1 MDMQHTPAPPANSAT
16 PPAFVRALRRVLRP
30 MVRLML
36 AQGVTYP
43 YLSNLL
49 KGLFVEVADKEFRLN
64 EKPPTDSR
72 VSLLTG
78 VHRKDVSRLR
88 SDIASEAELVPPV
101 VSLGAHLVAK
111 WLGMPQYLGSDGEP
125 LPLQRFASDGGEQ
138 SFESLVVSV
147 NSDIR
152 SRVVLDEWLRLGVVH
167 LDDDN
172 RVCLNTSAFVPAEGL
187 EEKLF
192 YFGHNLH
199 DHAAAVAHNLAGGG
213 APFLERSLHYDELSA
228 ESVAKLRK
236 QAEQAGMR
244 ALLSVNQNAMKLEQQ
259 DHEVGQGNP
268 QRITFGIYFYTE
280 PAASSA
286 VQAQVASK
294 RGDAP

>member
-1 MDMQHTPAPPANSAT
+1 MSPDHPSTTPSSNT
-16 PPAFVRALRRVLRP
+16 PPGFARALRHVLRP

-49 KGLFVEVADKEFRLN
+49 KGLFVEVADKDFRLHD
-64 EKPPTDSR
+64 KPPTDSR

-88 SDIASEAELVPPV
+88 GELASQAELVPPV

-111 WLGMPQYLGSDGEP
+111 WLGSAQYVNGEGEP
-125 LPLQRFASDGGEQ
+125 LPLHRFASEGGEQ
-138 SFESLVVSV
+138 SFEALVASV

-152 SRVVLDEWLRLGVVH
+152 SRVVLDEWLRLGVAY
-167 LDDDN
+167 LDEAQ
-172 RVCLNTSAFVPAEGL
+172 RVCLNTQAFVPAEGF

-199 DHAAAVAHNLAGGG
+199 DHAAAAAHNLLGSG
-213 APFLERSLHYDELSA
+213 APLLERSLHYDELSA

-244 ALLSVNQNAMKLEQQ
+244 ALLAVNQNAMKLEQQ
-259 DHEVGQGNP
+259 DKEAVSSELGQT
-268 QRITFGIYFYTE
+268 QRITFGMYFYTE
-280 PAASSA
+280 PAA
-286 VQAQVASK
+286 QAKQRASQT
-294 RGDAP
+294 GDSK